1 MRSIGNLLRRVDV
14 PVYLKESKVRKI
26 YEAISKVMLS
36 ISKEGISKSR
46 VNEGQGYKFRGIDD
60 VYNAMA
66 PILAEHKLCV
76 LPKVTDRQVT
86 ERINKHGTALFYV
99 TVHMD
104 FTLVSGEDGSSHI
117 ISTIGEAMDSGDKA
131 TNKAMSAAYKYALMQ
146 AFCIPTEGDNDSES
160 QTHEVRPTQQEVK
173 SKEGHQK
180 LVEDH
185 VSKIKKSKSIDDLK
199 VIFAA
204 AYKELKHDPEA
215 IKTIDE
221 AKETKKKKLTEVNE
235 SDKI

>member
-1 MRSIGNLLRRVDV
+1 MDGLYSARDVLRRSAI
-14 PVYLKESKVRKI
+14 PLHLKEPKVQKV

-46 VNEGQGYKFRGIDD
+46 VNEGQGYTFRGIDD

-104 FTLVSGEDGSSHI
+104 FTLVSGEDGSSHV

-146 AFCIPTEGDNDSES
+146 AFCIPTEGDNDSEN
-160 QTHEVRPTQQEVK
+160 QTHEVQPKQNKQTDEKYINDVK
-173 SKEGHQK
+173 NA
-180 LVEDH
+180 
-185 VSKIKKSKSIDDLK
+185 KSMDDLK
-199 VIFAA
+199 QLFTE
-204 AYKELKHDPEA
+204 AYKALKTDSDA
-215 IKTIDE
+215 IKLLDE
-221 AKETKKKKLTEVNE
+221 AKEARKKELTE
-235 SDKI
+235 I

>member
-1 MRSIGNLLRRVDV
+1 MQHIGNLLRRVDV
-14 PVYLKESKVRKI
+14 PVHIKESKVQKV

-104 FTLVSGEDGSSHI
+104 FTLVSGEDGSSHV

-146 AFCIPTEGDNDSES
+146 AFCIPTEGDNDSEN
-160 QTHEVRPTQQEVK
+160 QTHEVQPKQNKQTSEKYINDVRNAK
-173 SKEGHQK
+173 SM
-180 LVEDH
+180 
-185 VSKIKKSKSIDDLK
+185 DDLK
-199 VIFAA
+199 QLFTEGYKALKTNAEAIRELDIAKEA
-204 AYKELKHDPEA
+204 RKKEL
-215 IKTIDE
+215 
-221 AKETKKKKLTEVNE
+221 TEINE
-235 SDKI
+235 PKQL

>member
-1 MRSIGNLLRRVDV
+1 MDGLYSARDVLRRSAI
-14 PVYLKESKVRKI
+14 PLHLKEPKVQKV

-46 VNEGQGYKFRGIDD
+46 VNEGQGYTFRGIDD

-104 FTLVSGEDGSSHI
+104 FTLVSGEDGSSHV

-146 AFCIPTEGDNDSES
+146 AFCIPTEGDNDSEN
-160 QTHEVRPTQQEVK
+160 QTHEVQPKQNKQKAEKYINDVRNAK
-173 SKEGHQK
+173 SM
-180 LVEDH
+180 
-185 VSKIKKSKSIDDLK
+185 DDLK
-199 VIFAA
+199 QLFTV
-204 AYKELKHDPEA
+204 AYKALKTDSDS
-215 IKTIDE
+215 IKLLDE
-221 AKETKKKKLTEVNE
+221 AKEARKKELTE
-235 SDKI
+235 I

>member
-1 MRSIGNLLRRVDV
+1 MDGLHSVRDVLRRSAI
-14 PVYLKESKVRKI
+14 PLHLKEPKVQKV

-46 VNEGQGYKFRGIDD
+46 VNEGQGYTFRGIDD

-104 FTLVSGEDGSSHI
+104 FTLVSGEDGSSHV

-146 AFCIPTEGDNDSES
+146 AFCIPTEGDNDSEN
-160 QTHEVRPTQQEVK
+160 QTHEVQPKQNKQTADKYINDVRNAK
-173 SKEGHQK
+173 SM
-180 LVEDH
+180 
-185 VSKIKKSKSIDDLK
+185 DDLK
-199 VIFAA
+199 QLFTEGYKALKTNAEAIRELDLAKEA
-204 AYKELKHDPEA
+204 RKKEL
-215 IKTIDE
+215 
-221 AKETKKKKLTEVNE
+221 TEINE
-235 SDKI
+235 PKP

>member
-1 MRSIGNLLRRVDV
+1 MGAMQHIGNLLRRVDV
-14 PVYLKESKVRKI
+14 PVHLKESKVQKV

-104 FTLVSGEDGSSHI
+104 FTLVSGEDGSSHV

-146 AFCIPTEGDNDSES
+146 AFCIPTEGDNDSEN
-160 QTHEVRPTQQEVK
+160 QTHEVQPKQNKQTSEKYINDVRNAK
-173 SKEGHQK
+173 SM
-180 LVEDH
+180 
-185 VSKIKKSKSIDDLK
+185 DDLK
-199 VIFAA
+199 QLFTEGYKALKTNAEAIRELDIAKEA
-204 AYKELKHDPEA
+204 RKKEL
-215 IKTIDE
+215 
-221 AKETKKKKLTEVNE
+221 TEINE
-235 SDKI
+235 PKQL

>member
-1 MRSIGNLLRRVDV
+1 MDGLYSARDVLRRSAI
-14 PVYLKESKVRKI
+14 PLHLKEPKVQKV

-104 FTLVSGEDGSSHI
+104 FTLVSGEDGSSHV

-146 AFCIPTEGDNDSES
+146 AFCIPTEGDNDSEN
-160 QTHEVRPTQQEVK
+160 QTHEVQPKQNKQTAEKYINDVK
-173 SKEGHQK
+173 NA
-180 LVEDH
+180 
-185 VSKIKKSKSIDDLK
+185 KSMDDLK
-199 VIFAA
+199 QLFTA
-204 AYKELKHDPEA
+204 AYKALKTDSDA
-215 IKTIDE
+215 IKLLDE
-221 AKETKKKKLTEVNE
+221 AKEARKKELTE
-235 SDKI
+235 I

>member
-1 MRSIGNLLRRVDV
+1 MDGLYSARDVLRRSAI
-14 PVYLKESKVRKI
+14 PLHLKEPKVQKV

-46 VNEGQGYKFRGIDD
+46 VNEGQGYTFRGIDD

-104 FTLVSGEDGSSHI
+104 FTLVSGEDGSSHV

-146 AFCIPTEGDNDSES
+146 AFCIPTEGDNDSEN
-160 QTHEVRPTQQEVK
+160 QTHEVQPKQNKQTDEKYINDVK
-173 SKEGHQK
+173 NA
-180 LVEDH
+180 
-185 VSKIKKSKSIDDLK
+185 KSMDDLK
-199 VIFAA
+199 QLFTA
-204 AYKELKHDPEA
+204 AYKALKTDSDA
-215 IKTIDE
+215 IKLLDE
-221 AKETKKKKLTEVNE
+221 AKEARKKELTE
-235 SDKI
+235 I